1 MRYDSFPLDTQVEND
16 LQSIYLQKTKNNLG
30 ANKQR
35 AMLQLFCRHAN
46 SKSAP
51 TRMTW
56 QRCCSSN
63 QTRCHL
69 VLWIFIYI
77 WIMNYSGRLAWHAY
91 IHYLALPR
99 CKVTWRQPIP
109 LSSTMLLTFTSST
122 TRISSS
128 AMENWAT
135 SGYCCFSLLFI
146 FSFKNSRS
154 FTWQIIS
161 QSINRCDSAVHI
173 QSKKHN
179 ICNAH
184 CACKKIGTQTF
195 ATQCLKVCGKF
206 LCWFIRSLST
216 QLNAKFRHG
225 GNVWTL
231 FILQHLKMKLQI
243 VLTFYKD

>member
-16 LQSIYLQKTKNNLG
+16 LQSIYVAQKKTILMQINSGQCFNFFADMQIPSRLLLVWHDKDVVHPIKQG
-30 ANKQR
+30 ATS
-35 AMLQLFCRHAN
+35 FYEY
-46 SKSAP
+46 S
-51 TRMTW
+51 
-56 QRCCSSN
+56 
-63 QTRCHL
+63 
-69 VLWIFIYI
+69 YI

-173 QSKKHN
+173 QSKN
-179 ICNAH
+179 TICAMH
-184 CACKKIGTQTF
+184 
-195 ATQCLKVCGKF
+195 
-206 LCWFIRSLST
+206 
-216 QLNAKFRHG
+216 
-225 GNVWTL
+225 
-231 FILQHLKMKLQI
+231 I
-243 VLTFYKD
+243 VHVRK

>member
-1 MRYDSFPLDTQVEND
+1 MRYDSFPLDTQVAND
-16 LQSIYLQKTKNNLG
+16 LQSIYVAQKKTILMQINSGQCFNFFADMQIPSRLLLVWHDKDVVHPIKQG
-30 ANKQR
+30 ATS
-35 AMLQLFCRHAN
+35 FYEY
-46 SKSAP
+46 S
-51 TRMTW
+51 
-56 QRCCSSN
+56 
-63 QTRCHL
+63 
-69 VLWIFIYI
+69 YI

-161 QSINRCDSAVHI
+161 QSINRCDSAVHK
-173 QSKKHN
+173 KKHN

-195 ATQCLKVCGKF
+195 ATQCLKVCRKF